1 MVINVNYVKKVML
14 YLLEK
19 YVHLELLQIV
29 KVILVVMKNQKCNV
43 YNVMM
48 DFIYKLVIKY
58 VVKVKLIIVEYIQI
72 INNIHVQYVWMDTI

>member
-1 MVINVNYVKKVML
+1 ML

-29 KVILVVMKNQKCNV
+29 KDILVVMKKQKCNV

-48 DFIYKLVIKY
+48 DFIYKLAIKY

-72 INNIHVQYVWMDTI
+72 INNIHVQHVWMDTT